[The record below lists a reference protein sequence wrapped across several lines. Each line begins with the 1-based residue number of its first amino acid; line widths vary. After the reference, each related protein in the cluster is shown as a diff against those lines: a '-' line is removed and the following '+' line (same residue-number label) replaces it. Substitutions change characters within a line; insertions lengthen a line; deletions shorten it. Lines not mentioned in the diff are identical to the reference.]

1 MIEVHGIEPPKSAK
15 GYSLAKKLVG
25 LVGAESAMKMAGIYP
40 YIKNKFYAQ
49 KGYPFELMVSDHMAI
64 IPLLDFEAK
73 APEREEKKLERSKT
87 EDDFFK
93 SMGF

>member
-1 MIEVHGIEPPKSAK
+1 MARPARW
-15 GYSLAKKLVG
+15 LARV
-25 LVGAESAMKMAGIYP
+25 VGAENATKMAGIYP

-73 APEREEKKLERSKT
+73 APEREEKDLERSKR
-87 EDDFFK
+87 EGEFFE